1 MNFSYELSSI
11 GWANVFL
18 EINGLETYITPSYLT
33 NSLGDLVK
41 AIEILKSDFVDSD
54 EVRSTSFFEWN
65 SEPAIYKWFISKV
78 NEEVIRIQIHMYE
91 DETQETAEEIIE
103 GLCQLDDFIFLL
115 LESLEKLIK
124 KHGIV
129 GYRKQW
135 NAHEFPISGYLQFK
149 YYILNKDKLKMKIH
163 NEDEWNEFYQ
173 SDIDDEIDLIKQ
185 VVSCPPTLRD

>member
-1 MNFSYELSSI
+1 M
-11 GWANVFL
+11 
-18 EINGLETYITPSYLT
+18 
-33 NSLGDLVK
+33 
-41 AIEILKSDFVDSD
+41 
-54 EVRSTSFFEWN
+54 RSTSFFEWN

-78 NEEVIRIQIHMYE
+78 NEEVIRIQIHIYE

-135 NAHEFPISGYLQFK
+135 NAHEFPISGYLQLK
-149 YYILNKDKLKMKIH
+149 YYILNKDKLKVKIH

-185 VVSCPPTLRD
+185 VVACPPTLRD